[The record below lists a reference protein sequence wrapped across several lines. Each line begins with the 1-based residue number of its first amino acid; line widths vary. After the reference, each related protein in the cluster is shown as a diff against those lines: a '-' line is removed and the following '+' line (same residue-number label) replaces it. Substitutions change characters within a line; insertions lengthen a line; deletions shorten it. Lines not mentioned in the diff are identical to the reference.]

1 MPSSFKLEKGGF
13 ALKKSNGFSLLE
25 SLFSLSMLSLIVL
38 SLLPM
43 IIQMK
48 QQLHEQN
55 QKTTAFQL
63 LAEESKFHIDT
74 LASTNYKTTIKKQ
87 PYQITYSKEAN
98 KLCAAY
104 AKEKMCYSLK

>member
-43 IIQMK
+43 TIQMK

-55 QKTTAFQL
+55 QKTIAYQL
-63 LAEESKFHIDT
+63 LAEESKFHVDSS
-74 LASTNYKTTIKKQ
+74 ASTNYKTTINKYG
-87 PYQITYSKEAN
+87 YQITYSKEAN
-98 KLCAAY
+98 KVCALY
-104 AKEKMCYSLK
+104 AKEDICFSIK